1 MAKGKPK
8 RKPFGMNSSLAD
20 ATQVMR
26 QLPVSAMLSSI
37 EMQIN
42 ILQERGVEIRD
53 WENKDRV
60 LKQVRILG
68 GKAYFLAEDKTQGLE
83 RRKTMTPDSMA
94 NGVEEQKLLLK
105 QYLGQYYYAKM
116 KKKQLEAR
124 LRTFRENM
132 LGTKGMQYSPV
143 PRSQTNSVGDGP
155 ATQVIRAM
163 EIEDRIESQKAEMA
177 KTMLNVM
184 KIMDFLPTDSTER
197 SILEYRHIDCL
208 SWKQVCKEANMT
220 RTPCNKYYNAGIDK
234 LLTYKKVQSI
244 LQEFASS
251 QEPSKP

>member
-1 MAKGKPK
+1 
-8 RKPFGMNSSLAD
+8 
-20 ATQVMR
+20 
-26 QLPVSAMLSSI
+26 
-37 EMQIN
+37 
-42 ILQERGVEIRD
+42 
-53 WENKDRV
+53 
-60 LKQVRILG
+60 
-68 GKAYFLAEDKTQGLE
+68 
-83 RRKTMTPDSMA
+83 MTPDSMA
-94 NGVEEQKLLLK
+94 NEVEEQKLLLK

-177 KTMLNVM
+177 ETMLNVM
-184 KIMDFLPTDSTER
+184 KIMDFLPTVSTER
-197 SILEYRHIDCL
+197 SMLEYRHIDCL

-220 RTPCNKYYNAGIDK
+220 RTSCNKYYNAGIDK

>member
-1 MAKGKPK
+1 
-8 RKPFGMNSSLAD
+8 
-20 ATQVMR
+20 
-26 QLPVSAMLSSI
+26 
-37 EMQIN
+37 
-42 ILQERGVEIRD
+42 
-53 WENKDRV
+53 
-60 LKQVRILG
+60 
-68 GKAYFLAEDKTQGLE
+68 
-83 RRKTMTPDSMA
+83 MTPDSMA

-163 EIEDRIESQKAEMA
+163 EIEDRIESQKAEMV

-197 SILEYRHIDCL
+197 SILECRHIDCL
-208 SWKQVCKEANMT
+208 SWKQVCKEVHLSRSSAND
-220 RTPCNKYYNAGIDK
+220 YYDKGINK
-234 LLTYKKVQSI
+234 LLEYKKVQVTI
-244 LQEFASS
+244 QEFASA

>member
-1 MAKGKPK
+1 
-8 RKPFGMNSSLAD
+8 
-20 ATQVMR
+20 
-26 QLPVSAMLSSI
+26 
-37 EMQIN
+37 
-42 ILQERGVEIRD
+42 
-53 WENKDRV
+53 
-60 LKQVRILG
+60 
-68 GKAYFLAEDKTQGLE
+68 
-83 RRKTMTPDSMA
+83 MTPDSMA

-197 SILEYRHIDCL
+197 SILEYRHNTTTQELTSCL
-208 SWKQVCKEANMT
+208 HTK
-220 RTPCNKYYNAGIDK
+220 KYSQFYRNLPPPK
-234 LLTYKKVQSI
+234 NPQSLEI
-244 LQEFASS
+244 A
-251 QEPSKP
+251 

>member
-1 MAKGKPK
+1 
-8 RKPFGMNSSLAD
+8 
-20 ATQVMR
+20 
-26 QLPVSAMLSSI
+26 
-37 EMQIN
+37 
-42 ILQERGVEIRD
+42 
-53 WENKDRV
+53 
-60 LKQVRILG
+60 
-68 GKAYFLAEDKTQGLE
+68 
-83 RRKTMTPDSMA
+83 MTPDSMA
-94 NGVEEQKLLLK
+94 NEVEEQKLLLK

-184 KIMDFLPTDSTER
+184 KIMDLINPFSIRSRIILITIFWEVTSSADDGSSAISTFGER
-197 SILEYRHIDCL
+197 MVEIAITVLCFIPPE
-208 SWKQVCKEANMT
+208 N
-220 RTPCNKYYNAGIDK
+220 
-234 LLTYKKVQSI
+234 
-244 LQEFASS
+244 
-251 QEPSKP
+251 

>member
-1 MAKGKPK
+1 
-8 RKPFGMNSSLAD
+8 
-20 ATQVMR
+20 
-26 QLPVSAMLSSI
+26 
-37 EMQIN
+37 
-42 ILQERGVEIRD
+42 
-53 WENKDRV
+53 
-60 LKQVRILG
+60 
-68 GKAYFLAEDKTQGLE
+68 
-83 RRKTMTPDSMA
+83 MTPDSMA

-132 LGTKGMQYSPV
+132 LGTK
-143 PRSQTNSVGDGP
+143 
-155 ATQVIRAM
+155 
-163 EIEDRIESQKAEMA
+163 DRIESQKAEMA

>member
-1 MAKGKPK
+1 
-8 RKPFGMNSSLAD
+8 
-20 ATQVMR
+20 
-26 QLPVSAMLSSI
+26 
-37 EMQIN
+37 
-42 ILQERGVEIRD
+42 
-53 WENKDRV
+53 
-60 LKQVRILG
+60 
-68 GKAYFLAEDKTQGLE
+68 
-83 RRKTMTPDSMA
+83 MTPDSMA

-184 KIMDFLPTDSTER
+184 KIMDFLPTDSMER

-208 SWKQVCKEANMT
+208 SWKQMCEEVHLSRSSAND
-220 RTPCNKYYNAGIDK
+220 YYDKGINK
-234 LLTYKKVQSI
+234 LLEYKKVQAI
-244 LQEFASS
+244 IQEFASA

>member
-1 MAKGKPK
+1 
-8 RKPFGMNSSLAD
+8 
-20 ATQVMR
+20 
-26 QLPVSAMLSSI
+26 
-37 EMQIN
+37 
-42 ILQERGVEIRD
+42 
-53 WENKDRV
+53 
-60 LKQVRILG
+60 
-68 GKAYFLAEDKTQGLE
+68 
-83 RRKTMTPDSMA
+83 MA

-197 SILEYRHIDCL
+197 SILEYRHIDC
-208 SWKQVCKEANMT
+208 KEANMT
-220 RTPCNKYYNAGIDK
+220 RTPCNKHYNAGIDK

>member
-1 MAKGKPK
+1 
-8 RKPFGMNSSLAD
+8 
-20 ATQVMR
+20 
-26 QLPVSAMLSSI
+26 
-37 EMQIN
+37 
-42 ILQERGVEIRD
+42 
-53 WENKDRV
+53 
-60 LKQVRILG
+60 
-68 GKAYFLAEDKTQGLE
+68 
-83 RRKTMTPDSMA
+83 MTPDSMA
-94 NGVEEQKLLLK
+94 NGAEEQKLLLK

-197 SILEYRHIDCL
+197 TILEYRHIDCL
-208 SWKQVCKEANMT
+208 SWKQVCKESHMT

-251 QEPSKP
+251 F